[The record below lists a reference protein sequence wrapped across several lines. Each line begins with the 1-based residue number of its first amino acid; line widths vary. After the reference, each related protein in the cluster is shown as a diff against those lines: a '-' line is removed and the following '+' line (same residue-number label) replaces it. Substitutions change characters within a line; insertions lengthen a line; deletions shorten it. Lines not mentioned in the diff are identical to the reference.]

1 MLLKDK
7 VVIVSGIGPGLGQ
20 ALSTL
25 AAQEGAR
32 VVMSARTPARLD
44 AAEAEIAAL
53 GLGAEV
59 LKMPCDITDAAQ
71 CEALA
76 AAALDRFGRIDCLVN
91 SAYTAGKLTLMED
104 SDLADWRHTL
114 DTNLF
119 GSLAL
124 CLAVFPAMKAQGQGA
139 IVNVNTQVA
148 RKPLAYQGG
157 YAASKAALA
166 HASAQ
171 LALEWGQYGIRVNS
185 TFMGWMW
192 GTSVAGYM
200 EDIAAK
206 GGPSVAEQKAEVA
219 KAIALRVIPPDRE
232 CAKGIVMLL
241 SDYASMVTGASL
253 DINGGEFMPI

>member
-20 ALSTL
+20 ALATL

-32 VVMSARTPARLD
+32 LVISARTPAKLD
-44 AAEAEIAAL
+44 TAEAEVAAL
-53 GLGAEV
+53 GLDTEV
-59 LKMPCDITDAAQ
+59 LKVPCDISVAAE
-71 CEALA
+71 CEALVA
-76 AAALDRFGRIDCLVN
+76 ATIARFGRVDCLIN

-104 SDLADWRHTL
+104 SDLEDWRHTL

-124 CLAVFPAMKAQGQGA
+124 CLAVFPAMKAQGGGA
-139 IVNVNTQVA
+139 IVNVNTQVT
-148 RKPLAYQGG
+148 RKPLLCQGG
-157 YAASKAALA
+157 YGASKAALA
-166 HASAQ
+166 HTTAQ

-192 GTSVAGYM
+192 GSSVEAYIAGL
-200 EDIAAK
+200 AAE
-206 GGPSVAEQKAEVA
+206 GGPSVEEQKAEVA
-219 KAIALRVIPPDRE
+219 KNVALRVIPPDRE
-232 CAKGIVMLL
+232 CAKGVIMLL

-253 DINGGEFMPI
+253 DINGGEFLPI

>member
-25 AAQEGAR
+25 AAQEGAH
-32 VVMSARTPARLD
+32 VVVSARTPAKLD
-44 AAEAEIAAL
+44 TAQAEIAAL
-53 GLGAEV
+53 GLGTQV
-59 LKMPCDITDAAQ
+59 LKMPCDIADTAQCKALVDAAL
-71 CEALA
+71 E
-76 AAALDRFGRIDCLVN
+76 RFGRVDCLIN

-104 SDLADWRHTL
+104 SDLADWRRTL

-119 GSLAL
+119 GSLGL
-124 CLAVFPAMKAQGQGA
+124 CLAVFPAMKAQGKGA
-139 IVNVNTQVA
+139 IVNVNTMVT
-148 RKPLAYQGG
+148 RKPLPYQGG

-192 GTSVAGYM
+192 GPSVAGYM
-200 EDIAAK
+200 EGIAAG
-206 GGPSVAEQKAEVA
+206 GGPSVEEQKAEVA
-219 KAIALRVIPPDRE
+219 KNIALRLIPPDRE
-232 CAKGIVMLL
+232 CARSIIMLL